1 MKNQICF
8 VIQPFSEKYDERY
21 EDIYKPAIEN
31 ETGIAAYRVD
41 KDPEVTN
48 LIEAIE
54 QHIKESVICFAD
66 ISEDNPNVWYE
77 LGYARALNKKVVII
91 CDESKRS
98 SLPFDMAPLATIF
111 YKSDSPRGF
120 EKLSKNITEKTKAL
134 FNKNIPIIKDNVAI
148 QPVKSLSTEHFF
160 QSEVNYKAALMG
172 CYQSLRSYFEYVCV
186 LDASVCNQI
195 PTKTQIDPVSKEIDK
210 AWNLA
215 YKTVCHLDVLLD
227 AKENTTF
234 DSSSY
239 LCVAKTLRTIVYLD
253 LTQHWG
259 NVPFLL
265 KASKSDPFISAH
277 STHKNE
283 IWDALLNDLNEILS
297 KVNQSDIIRD
307 GIIVSSSFIKYLM
320 AIINLEK
327 NNFLIAANLLKE
339 VIDSNKYQVV
349 LNLAIPT
356 EVGEDTLFSLLYT
369 TGENSFY
376 TPFSQIKKGNR
387 HPLYRYAGL
396 LLNYA
401 EALYKLEDKEKAL
414 SIVNA
419 LRKHLGLE
427 MLSHTEGVAHEIAI
441 LWNRI
446 IGMDYGYYAL
456 LKRLDLLSSVLNID
470 KRYAL
475 FPIPQKE
482 LISNPQIVQNPW
494 Y

>member
-1 MKNQICF
+1 M
-8 VIQPFSEKYDERY
+8 RY
-21 EDIYKPAIEN
+21 
-31 ETGIAAYRVD
+31 
-41 KDPEVTN
+41 
-48 LIEAIE
+48 L
-54 QHIKESVICFAD
+54 
-66 ISEDNPNVWYE
+66 
-77 LGYARALNKKVVII
+77 
-91 CDESKRS
+91 
-98 SLPFDMAPLATIF
+98 TIV
-111 YKSDSPRGF
+111 
-120 EKLSKNITEKTKAL
+120 AL
-134 FNKNIPIIKDNVAI
+134 FLVSFTARSQAIPQAPI
-148 QPVKSLSTEHFF
+148 
-160 QSEVNYKAALMG
+160 
-172 CYQSLRSYFEYVCV
+172 
-186 LDASVCNQI
+186 
-195 PTKTQIDPVSKEIDK
+195 
-210 AWNLA
+210 
-215 YKTVCHLDVLLD
+215 
-227 AKENTTF
+227 
-234 DSSSY
+234 
-239 LCVAKTLRTIVYLD
+239 
-253 LTQHWG
+253 
-259 NVPFLL
+259 
-265 KASKSDPFISAH
+265 
-277 STHKNE
+277 
-283 IWDALLNDLNEILS
+283 
-297 KVNQSDIIRD
+297 
-307 GIIVSSSFIKYLM
+307 IIVSSSFIKYLM

-419 LRKHLGLE
+419 LRKHLELE
-427 MLSHTEGVAHEIAI
+427 MLSHTEGLAHEIAI

-482 LISNPQIVQNPW
+482 LITNPQIVQNPW